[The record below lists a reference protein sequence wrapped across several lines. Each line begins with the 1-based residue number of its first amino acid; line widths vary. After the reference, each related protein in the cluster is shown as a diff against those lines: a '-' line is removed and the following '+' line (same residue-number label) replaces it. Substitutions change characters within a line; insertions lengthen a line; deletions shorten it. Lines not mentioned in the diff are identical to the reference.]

1 MAVTWVGYNGSIS
14 EVEAI
19 VKLQPPGSVFS
30 STSKPLTEEN
40 VATINEQMMAHI
52 NNALRTKGV
61 TVPVTDED
69 DKLQLAIINTYLTVE
84 VVEEVRWK
92 VLENQSSGVTAI
104 SSYWGNLGRKLL
116 NQFVDGRL
124 QFSENTV
131 QSGYTGL
138 IGLADTTMKDT
149 EPFFNRDYTW

>member
-1 MAVTWVGYNGSIS
+1 MAVTWVGYNNSIS
-14 EVEAI
+14 EIEAI

-30 STSKPLTEEN
+30 STSKPLTDAN

-61 TVPVTDED
+61 TVPVTDPD
-69 DKLQLAIINTYLTVE
+69 DKLQLATINTYLTVE
-84 VVEEVRWK
+84 VVEEIRWK
-92 VLENQSSGVTAI
+92 VLENQVNGNTSI

-124 QFSENTV
+124 QFSENTT
-131 QSGYTGL
+131 QSGFSGL
-138 IGLADTTMKDT
+138 IGLVDTTIKT
-149 EPFFNRDYTW
+149 EEPFFNRDYKW

>member
-1 MAVTWVGYNGSIS
+1 MAVTWVGYNNSIS
-14 EVEAI
+14 EIEAI

-69 DKLQLAIINTYLTVE
+69 DKLQLGIINTYLTVE
-84 VVEEVRWK
+84 VVEEIRWK
-92 VLENQSSGVTAI
+92 VLENQSSGHTAI

-131 QSGYTGL
+131 QSGFSGL
-138 IGLADTTMKDT
+138 IGLADATMKT
-149 EPFFNRDYTW
+149 EEAFFDRDYKW

>member
-30 STSKPLTEEN
+30 ATSKPLTDEN
-40 VATINEQMMAHI
+40 VATINAQMQAHI

-61 TVPVTDED
+61 TVPVTDAD
-69 DKLQLAIINTYLTVE
+69 DILQLAIINTYLTVE
-84 VVEEVRWK
+84 IIEEVRWK
-92 VLENQSSGVTAI
+92 VLENQANGNTSI

-124 QFSENTV
+124 QFSENTI
-131 QSGYTGL
+131 QSGFTGL
-138 IGLADTTMKDT
+138 IGLVDTTMKDT
-149 EPFFNRDYTW
+149 EAFFNRDYKW

>member
-1 MAVTWVGYNGSIS
+1 MAVTWVGYNNSIS
-14 EVEAI
+14 EIEAI

-30 STSKPLTEEN
+30 STSKPLTDAN

-61 TVPVTDED
+61 TVPVTDPD

-84 VVEEVRWK
+84 VVEEIRWK
-92 VLENQSSGVTAI
+92 VLENQKNGNTTI

-131 QSGYTGL
+131 QSGFSGL
-138 IGLADTTMKDT
+138 IGLADTTMKNT
-149 EPFFNRDYTW
+149 EAFFDRDYKW